1 LIIDNLKQNKINLPN
16 IISKLVKAQI
26 QYDSHAYA
34 NCFTD
39 TAVVFDE
46 GKTHNG
52 KAEIQNWI
60 DAANKEYKTVMKPLD
75 YNERDNV
82 LSAEISGTFPGS
94 PLILKYHFKLSGELI
109 ESLKIT
115 T

>member
-1 LIIDNLKQNKINLPN
+1 LIIDNLKQNKMNLPN
-16 IISKLVKAQI
+16 IISKLVKAQNEF
-26 QYDSHAYA
+26 DSHAYA
-34 NCFTD
+34 DCFTN

-52 KAEIQNWI
+52 KTEIQNWI
-60 DAANKEYKTVMKPLD
+60 DAANKEYKAIMKPLD
-75 YNERDNV
+75 YSERDNV

-94 PLILKYHFKLSGELI
+94 PLILKYHFELNGGFI
-109 ESLKIT
+109 ESLRIT